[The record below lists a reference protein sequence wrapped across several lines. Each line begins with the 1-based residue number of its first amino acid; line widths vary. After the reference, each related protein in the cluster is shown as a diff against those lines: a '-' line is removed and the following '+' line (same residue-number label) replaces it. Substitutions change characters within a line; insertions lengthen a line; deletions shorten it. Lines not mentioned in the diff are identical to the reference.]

1 MRAHHGVE
9 RDLLA
14 VPEAVVLQPG
24 RVPALAG
31 VVVVADVGVGAG
43 EHHLGKDY
51 KGYVHSVC
59 EMWSDILHL
68 RGGSIANQNNQ
79 QSFLIFLRK
88 CSTDG

>member
-1 MRAHHGVE
+1 MTSSRPITAHHGVE

-43 EHHLGKDY
+43 EHHLQRICAHAFY
-51 KGYVHSVC
+51 
-59 EMWSDILHL
+59 M
-68 RGGSIANQNNQ
+68 
-79 QSFLIFLRK
+79 
-88 CSTDG
+88 

>member
-24 RVPALAG
+24 SVPALAG

-43 EHHLGKDY
+43 EHHLGIDYHKGKDR
-51 KGYVHSVC
+51 C
-59 EMWSDILHL
+59 ILNVKCGL
-68 RGGSIANQNNQ
+68 TSEG
-79 QSFLIFLRK
+79 RK
-88 CSTDG
+88 YCKSK

>member
-43 EHHLGKDY
+43 EHHLINM
-51 KGYVHSVC
+51 YVYCECDVWCWAEVSQIKIINNHS
-59 EMWSDILHL
+59 L
-68 RGGSIANQNNQ
+68 
-79 QSFLIFLRK
+79 SF
-88 CSTDG
+88 